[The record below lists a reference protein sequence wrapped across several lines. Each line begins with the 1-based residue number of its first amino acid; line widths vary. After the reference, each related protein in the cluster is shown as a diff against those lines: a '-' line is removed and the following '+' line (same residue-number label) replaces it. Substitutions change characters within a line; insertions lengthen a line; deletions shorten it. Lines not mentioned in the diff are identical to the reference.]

1 LSGRNTYI
9 NPPFNNLGTQENA
22 ISRIIKKIAED
33 LKADKP
39 TRAVLL
45 IPIFEGMDGHVY
57 ETQVRKAKFLEIG
70 TFPAGS
76 FCFVAPEAFSI
87 DDDFTPGPFKGKVG
101 LYLGVNKFSLKID
114 PIDWDTLTSDINM
127 WSQTACRKPMT
138 ICLSTVEKFKQRVP
152 LEYRPRV
159 PSFPYHIQHY
169 KSSNIYHYYDFSI
182 KRRNE
187 FEHLKK
193 YIKDGNHL
201 RLLNRMNSHDRF
213 AAVLGILPNQ
223 LIRLVRETKPEDKNA
238 ILKDLRL
245 TSFWHG
251 YRVWRQR
258 MYLHHEYWRDKAP
271 TCFKGKPDVLDSCVN
286 PFHYLKLVNPKHPL

>member
-1 LSGRNTYI
+1 MQY
-9 NPPFNNLGTQENA
+9 
-22 ISRIIKKIAED
+22 RIIKKIAED

-70 TFPAGS
+70 TFPAGT

-101 LYLGVNKFSLKID
+101 LYLAANKFSLKID

-152 LEYRPRV
+152 LD
-159 PSFPYHIQHY
+159 Y
-169 KSSNIYHYYDFSI
+169 KSSNIYHYYDFSM

-223 LIRLVRETKPEDKNA
+223 LVRETKPEDK
-238 ILKDLRL
+238 
-245 TSFWHG
+245 
-251 YRVWRQR
+251 
-258 MYLHHEYWRDKAP
+258 
-271 TCFKGKPDVLDSCVN
+271 DVI
-286 PFHYLKLVNPKHPL
+286 